1 MPRVIKKKI
10 KKKSVET
17 EAGVKDRLSEI
28 RTSIKSRQ
36 KTLIVSSA
44 IVLILITGITVFS
57 LYRYSSNEKSRQLE
71 YSAYKY
77 YYNLYQQKPLSKQ
90 EQFQQAVDLFKKA
103 YDKRNSPGLLFYIAN
118 SYYELEKYDEAIKT
132 LNDFEKKYP
141 GEKDLM
147 PLVYQKMANIY
158 LKTGK
163 TEDALKTLDSLYKS
177 EGNIYKDLALIES
190 GRILEKSGKKT
201 EAEAKFKELIEK
213 FPASPFFS
221 EAKTKTGEKK
231 EG

>member
-1 MPRVIKKKI
+1 MPTVIKKKI

-17 EAGVKDRLSEI
+17 ETEVKDRLSDI
-28 RTSIKSRQ
+28 RTSIKYRQ
-36 KTLIVSSA
+36 KTVLTYSA
-44 IVLILITGITVFS
+44 AVLIIVIGITAFF
-57 LYRYSSNEKSRQLE
+57 LYRYSNNEKSRRLE

-118 SYYELEKYDEAIKT
+118 SYYELEKYDEALKT
-132 LNDFEKKYP
+132 LNDLTKKYS
-141 GEKDLM
+141 GEKDIM

-158 LKTGK
+158 RKTGK

-190 GRILEKSGKKT
+190 GRILEKNGKKT
-201 EAEAKFKELIEK
+201 EAETKYKELIEK
-213 FPASPFFS
+213 FPTSPYLS
-221 EAKTKTGEKK
+221 EAKNKTEEKK
-231 EG
+231 ES

>member
-1 MPRVIKKKI
+1 MPRAIKKKI
-10 KKKSVET
+10 KKKTVET
-17 EAGVKDRLSEI
+17 ETEVKDRLSEI
-28 RTSIKSRQ
+28 KTSLKNRQ
-36 KTLIVSSA
+36 KTVVTYSVILLI
-44 IVLILITGITVFS
+44 IVAGITAFF

-103 YDKRNSPGLLFYIAN
+103 YDKRNSPNLLFYIAN
-118 SYYELEKYDEAIKT
+118 SYYELEKYDEALKT
-132 LNDFEKKYP
+132 LNDFTKKYS

-147 PLVYQKMANIY
+147 PLVYQKTANIY
-158 LKTGK
+158 VKTGK
-163 TEDALKTLDSLYKS
+163 TEEAIKTLDALYKS
-177 EGNIYKDLALIES
+177 EGSIYKDLALIES

-201 EAEAKFKELIEK
+201 EAEAKFRELIEK

>member
-1 MPRVIKKKI
+1 MPTVIKKKI

-17 EAGVKDRLSEI
+17 EAGVKDRLSDI
-28 RTSIKSRQ
+28 RTSIKNRQ
-36 KTLIVSSA
+36 KTVVTYSA
-44 IVLILITGITVFS
+44 IVLIIVVGITAFF
-57 LYRYSSNEKSRQLE
+57 LYRYSTKEKSRQLE

-90 EQFQQAVDLFKKA
+90 EQFQQAVDLFEKA
-103 YDKRNSPGLLFYIAN
+103 YDKNNSPTRLFYIAN
-118 SYYELEKYDEAIKT
+118 SYYELEKYDEALKT
-132 LNDFEKKYP
+132 LNDFTKKYP
-141 GEKDLM
+141 GEKNIM

-163 TEDALKTLDSLYKS
+163 TEDALKIFDSLYKA

-190 GRILEKSGKKT
+190 GRILEKNGKKT
-201 EAEAKFKELIEK
+201 EAEAKYKELIEK
-213 FPASPFFS
+213 FPASPYFS
-221 EAKTKTGEKK
+221 EAEAKTGEKK